1 MEATAKNDALF
12 EEQLSKFN
20 LLDFRDLTS
29 QDEQSVRD
37 LQEAHLVWEQLQWLF
52 TISGKMQKLAASLK
66 SN

>member
-20 LLDFRDLTS
+20 LLDFRDLAS